1 MAVHELHSARAC
13 PEDALSVASYPHR
26 DSLPDHLPDQL
37 PDQLPSDPTV
47 GSDWGAGTGNLAD
60 MVSRG
65 SASGGGGGSGGG
77 GRRSSEMAFGSSPSA
92 GGQTSIAKSL
102 AARGARLALV
112 PQHSPPTTQA
122 LAMGG
127 RGFVVPGG
135 GLCPPPSSS
144 RSGLSEVRGSK
155 TEHRTPLLGP
165 PPLSSCAP
173 LSLSSQTSLARL
185 PSWQS
190 VLDGPQLSF
199 AMTQRLRALIPDLLP
214 LPAASQPS
222 RQSMLPPAATPQ
234 ATDERPRP
242 PSSRGVQLLE
252 LGRRM
257 RRPHRGGP
265 PSAVSNDSY
274 GSCAELGS
282 ILS

>member
-144 RSGLSEVRGSK
+144 RSGLSE
-155 TEHRTPLLGP
+155 
-165 PPLSSCAP
+165 
-173 LSLSSQTSLARL
+173 
-185 PSWQS
+185 S